1 MPVIH
6 AEGRLELLLEEEEAR
21 SSLGCTDFSRS
32 KTNGSKAAKLRGCGW
47 SIADWQCNLFETGA
61 VGAAASQ

>member
-21 SSLGCTDFSRS
+21 SSLGCTDFSS
-32 KTNGSKAAKLRGCGW
+32 TNSNGNKADKLRGCGW
-47 SIADWQCNLFETGA
+47 SIADWHFNLFETGA
-61 VGAAASQ
+61 VGAAAS